1 MLDKLK
7 NSKGV
12 QMRYMVILLIATVLC
27 FVDNQTKVLM
37 LDMIIASLK
46 SDMAYLTQAIK
57 QMDDRAKKK

>member
-12 QMRYMVILLIATVLC
+12 QMRYMVILLMVAVLC

-37 LDMIIASLK
+37 LDMIIASLR
-46 SDMAYLTQAIK
+46 SDMAYLTQAIR